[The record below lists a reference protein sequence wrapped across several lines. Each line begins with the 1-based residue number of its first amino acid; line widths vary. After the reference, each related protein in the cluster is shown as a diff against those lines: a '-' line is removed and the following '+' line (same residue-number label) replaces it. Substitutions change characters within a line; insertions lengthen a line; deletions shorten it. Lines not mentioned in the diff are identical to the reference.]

1 MPLQSGLTATI
12 NAPATINTNE
22 TVSLSA
28 TLTNV
33 DGVITL
39 NLGSRESIVIDRP
52 IRYDLG
58 IKVKGQPLVTYR
70 VRSDGNGGVGF
81 FNE

>member
-33 DGVITL
+33 DTRKTL
-39 NLGSRESIVIDRP
+39 NLGSLIVDRVPPYP
-52 IRYDLG
+52 IVVENKDSTSVSYM
-58 IKVKGQPLVTYR
+58 
-70 VRSDGNGGVGF
+70 VRADGNGNMGF
-81 FNE
+81 YNE